1 MKKNIL
7 FSLILGIG
15 VSAAG
20 LYLAFR
26 NVPFSELIIYL
37 TSIDY
42 FWILPAVLAGLI
54 SFMLRVLRWQ
64 IILESSQ
71 KINFW
76 GAFHPLM
83 IGFMLNCMLPGRAG
97 EVARPVILQ
106 KKNKVPFSTGLAT
119 VAAERV
125 FDISILI
132 IFFSVAFAS
141 VEIDPNLNIP
151 FGDYNLNR
159 ETLKMIGGGML
170 KLTGVLITGMIM
182 VSFSGTR
189 RIINGGIMGIPSL
202 FFFAGPS
209 FKTKI
214 KEKICTV
221 LVGFMENFASGFAL
235 VRSPKKIGLCI
246 GLSVFVWALQALSY
260 YVFSLGCP
268 GIALSYTKITTVM
281 LIICVFIALP
291 SVPGFWGLWEAGGIF
306 ALSLFGVLSKDAA
319 GYTLANHAIQVFPV
333 IIVGFVSAM
342 ITGVNIW
349 QVSYEK

>member
-7 FSLILGIG
+7 FSLTLGIG
-15 VSAAG
+15 VSVAG

-37 TSIDY
+37 ASIDY
-42 FWILPAVLAGLI
+42 FWIFPAVLAGLI
-54 SFMLRVLRWQ
+54 SFTLRVLRWQ
-64 IILESSQ
+64 IILESAQ

-106 KKNKVPFSTGLAT
+106 KKNNVPFSTGLAT

-125 FDISILI
+125 FDIIILI
-132 IFFSVAFAS
+132 TFFSVAFAT
-141 VEIDPNLNIP
+141 VEIDPDLNIP

-159 ETLKMIGGGML
+159 GTLEMIGGGML
-170 KLTGVLITGMIM
+170 KLTVVLITGMIM
-182 VSFSGTR
+182 VSFSATR

-202 FFFAGPS
+202 FFFAGSS
-209 FKTKI
+209 FKIKI
-214 KEKICTV
+214 KDKVCST

-235 VRSPKKIGLCI
+235 VRSPKKIGICI
-246 GLSVFVWALQALSY
+246 GLSVLIWGLQAFSY

-268 GIALSYTKITTVM
+268 GIGHLIHEDNHGHAHHLSFYS
-281 LIICVFIALP
+281 P
-291 SVPGFWGLWEAGGIF
+291 SVCSGILGTLGGRGDFRAVSFRGSFKRRCRLYAGKSCYPGISCHYRRLCVSHDNRCE
-306 ALSLFGVLSKDAA
+306 
-319 GYTLANHAIQVFPV
+319 YLADFI
-333 IIVGFVSAM
+333 
-342 ITGVNIW
+342 
-349 QVSYEK
+349 